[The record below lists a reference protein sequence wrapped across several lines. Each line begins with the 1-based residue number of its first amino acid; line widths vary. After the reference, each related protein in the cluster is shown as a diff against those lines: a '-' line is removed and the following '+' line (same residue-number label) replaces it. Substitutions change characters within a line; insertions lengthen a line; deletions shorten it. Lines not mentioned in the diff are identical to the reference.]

1 MASNSC
7 FYRTIKV
14 PLEVI
19 TPISTGFTFPE
30 SADYALEQYSGAI
43 ALFGTIVKASASSAA
58 VLENIRTPGNY
69 DGGTR
74 MSLLKLFRRCVSLIC
89 DTENTKKIAKISTKT
104 IVDNYGH
111 TFKPITALKAQF
123 ASLTDAQRY
132 ALAGMLA
139 ENDSRGQSG
148 YMLTGMFF
156 DWFEATFSG
165 SYSISGPR
173 GAGKD
178 IQLSSVYPKFQGSFP
193 CDFVVTDIQSK
204 KVVAVGFARYDST
217 RGGAQSDDRTGGNA
231 NKVDKARAFCAE
243 TGGKIKIIFLSDG
256 PGLVHSDTWE
266 EACILDGN
274 WDDNVRCTTLKL
286 SPARITAD
294 WLSA

>member
-1 MASNSC
+1 MPSNSC

-19 TPISTGFTFPE
+19 TPISTGLRFPE
-30 SADYALEQYSGAI
+30 SADFALEQYSGAI
-43 ALFGTIVKASASSAA
+43 TLFGTIVKASASSAA
-58 VLENIRTPGNY
+58 VLQNIRTPGNY
-69 DGGTR
+69 CGETR

-89 DTENTKKIAKISTKT
+89 DTENTKKITKISTRT
-104 IVDNYGH
+104 IVENYGH
-111 TFKPITALKAQF
+111 DFKAIELLKAQF
-123 ASLTDAQRY
+123 NSLSDAQRY
-132 ALAGMLA
+132 ALAAMLA

-165 SYSISGPR
+165 LYSIKGPR

-178 IQLSSVYPKFQGSFP
+178 IELSSVYPKFQGSFP
-193 CDFVVTDIQSK
+193 CDFVVTHVKSN

-231 NKVDKARAFCAE
+231 NKVDKAKAFCAE
-243 TGGKIKIIFLSDG
+243 TGEKIKIIFLSDG
-256 PGLVHSDTWE
+256 PGLVHGDTWE
-266 EACILDGN
+266 EACILDGL
-274 WDDNVRCTTLKL
+274 WDGNVRCTTLKL
-286 SPARITAD
+286 SQERITAN
-294 WLSA
+294 WLSS